1 MCDLLDKLDKNSQL
15 NDAIYEDYRLAAKSG
30 LKMPHEYVIVNH
42 GCTDNN
48 AIFYDFTKRCK
59 WDRIILKNKM
69 ILINFHG
76 DKKFRQEVESFLT
89 DFFGSVNS
97 KFEIR
102 YVLQR
107 LL

>member
-1 MCDLLDKLDKNSQL
+1 MNSQKLEKLSQL
-15 NDAIYEDYRLAAKSG
+15 NDAIHEDYHLAARSG
-30 LKMPHEYVIVNH
+30 TKMHHEYAIVTH
-42 GCTDNN
+42 DCADNN
-48 AIFYDFTKRCK
+48 AVFYNFMKRCK

-97 KFEIR
+97 KFEIQ
-102 YVLQR
+102 YVL
-107 LL
+107 

>member
-1 MCDLLDKLDKNSQL
+1 MNSQKLEKLSRL
-15 NDAIYEDYRLAAKSG
+15 NDAIYEDYHLAAKSG
-30 LKMPHEYVIVNH
+30 TKMPHEYVIVTHN
-42 GCTDNN
+42 CTDNN
-48 AIFYDFTKRCK
+48 AIFYNFMKICK
-59 WDRIILKNKM
+59 WNRIILKNKM

-102 YVLQR
+102 YVL
-107 LL
+107 